1 MNIMNPFQV
10 NPDNIHY
17 PAQRANHLHS
27 DTAQAGHPRLRS
39 WQQRLVVTSMSL
51 LSLGL
56 GACGVVPGTSIQTVE
71 PGYAGLKI
79 QLYGGQKGI
88 ENAEVVTGRV
98 WYNGY
103 TENVVVFPTFVNTY
117 PFTQAATEGSPVD
130 ESVVFSVGGSP
141 VSADVGVSFGFNTA
155 PVNETSPK
163 TNLHEFYETYRK
175 TPDEFRA
182 NELRNGLR
190 NCFGEA
196 AETLELTPSMLPT
209 NQQTLV
215 LTVSDCMQTR
225 FPNIVI
231 QDVSLLG
238 PLRLPP
244 QIQASIDEQFAA
256 QQAARTAEFNRQKVE
271 AEAASNV
278 ERAKGEAQVLL
289 ERARAE
295 AEANRIRAESVSPQ
309 LLELERLRIEQTRA
323 ERWNGEEAPIIQTP
337 NVQLGGTVRTTG
349 E

>member
-1 MNIMNPFQV
+1 MLTP
-10 NPDNIHY
+10 PK
-17 PAQRANHLHS
+17 HLNNLNFLRTTMKPQIKNTLRKLFL
-27 DTAQAGHPRLRS
+27 TAS
-39 WQQRLVVTSMSL
+39 VSL
-51 LSLGL
+51 MGLGL
-56 GACGVVPGTSIQTVE
+56 GACGAVPGTSIQTVE

-103 TENVVVFPTFVNTY
+103 TEDVVVFPTFVNTY
-117 PFTQAATEGSPVD
+117 PFTQASTEGSPVD
-130 ESVVFSVGGSP
+130 ESVIFSVGGSP
-141 VSADVGVSFGFNTA
+141 VSLDVGVSFGFNTSLIEG
-155 PVNETSPK
+155 ETRK
-163 TNLHEFYETYRK
+163 TNLHQFYETYRK

-190 NCFGEA
+190 NCFGEV
-196 AETLELTPSMLPT
+196 AENLQLTPSMLPT
-209 NQQTLV
+209 NQQSLISSV
-215 LTVSDCMQTR
+215 AECMQVR

-244 QIQASIDEQFAA
+244 QIQQSIDEQFAA

-289 ERARAE
+289 EQARAE

-323 ERWNGEEAPIIQTP
+323 DRWNGEEAPIIQTP
-337 NVQLGGTVRTTG
+337 NVQLGGRVQQTG